1 MVHPGSQKRLGLF
14 CPKIGYGKSFLS
26 YDLIRIHSK
35 ISLTHKMS
43 EEWDKNYTTVRNA
56 ISSYNLCLG

>member
-14 CPKIGYGKSFLS
+14 CPKIDYGKILS
-26 YDLIRIHSK
+26 YDLSRIHSK
-35 ISLTHKMS
+35 ISLTHKMN